1 MKKFLSFLF
10 CCILALGITGCGND
24 TDKIEDNSNSNNNN
38 TVVSEEKE
46 PLSLETLAGILL
58 IGSIHKDYKINK
70 GKTVKQSYAYPD
82 LQPPMQEE
90 TDYDISELTEK

>member
-38 TVVSEEKE
+38 TVVSEEKIKE
-46 PLSLETLAGILL
+46 KEEKIV
-58 IGSIHKDYKINK
+58 ISI
-70 GKTVKQSYAYPD
+70 SAFCR
-82 LQPPMQEE
+82 
-90 TDYDISELTEK
+90 